1 MKASESKKSKT
12 AASAKQNLLRLIPQ
26 VDEVLQWLTD
36 VIDAPMFLIKQS
48 VREELELLRQNILSD
63 RKVNKSGK
71 NSQIMHPVSGFSSQD
86 GKRQKNDLQ
95 PLHGIGP

>member
-12 AASAKQNLLRLIPQ
+12 AAPPAKQNLLRSIPQ

-48 VREELELLRQNILSD
+48 VREEL
-63 RKVNKSGK
+63 
-71 NSQIMHPVSGFSSQD
+71 
-86 GKRQKNDLQ
+86 
-95 PLHGIGP
+95 